1 MEIKIDKAEFDAVMR
16 ALNTSIEQ
24 FEDADFNQMDEIVT
38 VWATGETTAPAFNQY
53 LHRMLGARNLM
64 SHYYYELLK
73 SNYTAIENIAASYM
87 ELDSSASSQVQ
98 QTTSVNNI
106 FDY

>member
-1 MEIKIDKAEFDAVMR
+1 METKIDKTEFDAVMR

-24 FEDADFNQMDEIVT
+24 FEDADFTQMDEIVT
-38 VWATGETTAPAFNQY
+38 VWASGETTAPAFTQY

-87 ELDSSASSQVQ
+87 ELDRSSSSQVEE
-98 QTTSVNNI
+98 TISANNI
-106 FDY
+106 FGY